1 MASAIQGYT
10 RRQLCAMRRYAEL
23 KRTSN
28 DVFLPLFFVR
38 SRWLVLMGGGGSGK
52 SHFAARKL
60 VERCVSEAG
69 HRILVTRKF
78 FNSLRLSCYA
88 LLCDEI
94 QTYYPDCGAVMTVS
108 PMRITF
114 PNGSVILF
122 AGLDDVEKLKS
133 IHHITSVWVEEAS
146 ECLERDVDQL
156 NIRLRDE
163 SPYYKQII
171 VTFNPVS
178 VTHWLKARFFDRT
191 AENVVTSRSTYK
203 DNRFLPAEY
212 GEELERYRELDPYY
226 YAVYCL
232 GEWGVLG
239 RSVFSALA
247 VSERLASIAS
257 LSFRRGMYIYDVTA
271 DGAKP
276 LNVEFL
282 SSDEESSPV
291 RIYVPPERNRTYVIG
306 ADTAGTGSD
315 RFAAHV
321 LDCETDEQC
330 AVIHMRSGETEFLC
344 QLWCLAAEYNFPL
357 LAVEANFSTYIVN
370 MLAQWHYPR
379 QYVRRTEDT
388 YTHAFKK
395 SYGFLTTQRNRNDII
410 AALVARMGQKNA
422 PDTGRCG
429 YDLIHDRS
437 TLEEMLTFV
446 RSEEWRAEAEAGA
459 HDDLIM
465 ALAIA
470 LRAKEQAHVPSPP
483 DTRERVKWSADM
495 WSDYR
500 RANAAD
506 REYLLEKWGIPE
518 GM

>member
-1 MASAIQGYT
+1 MRESNTGTTGYT
-10 RRQLCAMRRYAEL
+10 QTQIRALKRYAEL

-52 SHFAARKL
+52 SNFAARKV
-60 VERCVSEAG
+60 VERCVGEAG
-69 HRILVTRKF
+69 HRILVTRKY

-191 AENVVTSRSTYK
+191 AGNVVTSRTTYR

-212 GEELERYRELDPYY
+212 GEELERYREIDPYY

-239 RSVFSALA
+239 RTVFSALA
-247 VSERLASIAS
+247 VSERLSALADEVPQTGIYSYVAEEGEKPRERRFIAS
-257 LSFRRGMYIYDVTA
+257 SGEDA
-271 DGAKP
+271 
-276 LNVEFL
+276 
-282 SSDEESSPV
+282 PV
-291 RIYVPPERNRTYVIG
+291 RIYVPYGKGRTYAVG

-315 RFAAHV
+315 RFAAQV
-321 LDCETDEQC
+321 IDCVTCEQC
-330 AVIHMRSGETEFLC
+330 AVIHMRTGETEFLC
-344 QLWCLAAEYNFPL
+344 QLWCLCADYGFPL
-357 LAVEANFSTYIVN
+357 LAVEANFSTYVIN
-370 MLAQWHYPR
+370 KLAEWRYPR
-379 QYVRRTEDT
+379 QYVRRSEDT
-388 YTHAFKK
+388 YTHRLKK

-410 AALVARMGQKNA
+410 ASLVALMEDG
-422 PDTGRCG
+422 G
-429 YDLIHDRS
+429 YALIHDRA

-470 LRAKEQAHVPSPP
+470 LRAKEQAHLPPAP
-483 DTRERVKWSADM
+483 DTRSRVRWSADM
-495 WSDYR
+495 WEDYNS
-500 RANAAD
+500 ASAVD
-506 REYLLEKWGIPE
+506 KEYLLEKWGIPE